1 MKGTTTVLDEMR
13 DTVGLFMRSL
23 DISTDDP
30 TYAKAEPAFDKLQAA
45 FDDNKIDGTN
55 GNEYVNDLG
64 NGNLAAAF
72 AWSGDVAQITL
83 SNPDVRF
90 AVPESGGM
98 LWSDNF
104 MIPYTTD
111 KADLASQF
119 INFFYEPANA
129 ATLMAYIQYI
139 SPVEGVAD
147 ELGED
152 GWQGGQ
158 ARRQPARE
166 PDRRVPGD
174 PLDLRAAGPEGG
186 GGVRQALRGDH
197 RLRLMPT
204 GTVERDDQGR
214 KRARWAPWMLLG
226 PGLIFLF
233 IFFFFPLYT
242 LFRMS
247 LSAAPTRFSD
257 PVFDWH
263 WDNYSSAFSSVQ
275 RPVLPVVPVRRSSRR
290 CSRCV
295 IAYPLAY
302 VIAFRGG
309 KYKNILLGLVV
320 VPFFTNFLIRTLA
333 WKTILG
339 DQGTV
344 VGLLRD
350 IGILGPNGTLLR
362 TPWAVI
368 GGITYNFLPFMVLP
382 IYVALEKIDPR
393 LIDAA
398 RDLYSNT
405 WRAFRKV
412 VFPLSLPGVFA
423 GSLLVFIPAAG
434 DFVNAYYLGS
444 AKNTMIGNVVQ
455 NQFLVQVD
463 YPVAAALSFVFMAI
477 VMVIVIVYAMILG
490 TEDLT

>member
-1 MKGTTTVLDEMR
+1 
-13 DTVGLFMRSL
+13 
-23 DISTDDP
+23 
-30 TYAKAEPAFDKLQAA
+30 
-45 FDDNKIDGTN
+45 
-55 GNEYVNDLG
+55 
-64 NGNLAAAF
+64 
-72 AWSGDVAQITL
+72 
-83 SNPDVRF
+83 
-90 AVPESGGM
+90 
-98 LWSDNF
+98 
-104 MIPYTTD
+104 
-111 KADLASQF
+111 
-119 INFFYEPANA
+119 
-129 ATLMAYIQYI
+129 
-139 SPVEGVAD
+139 
-147 ELGED
+147 
-152 GWQGGQ
+152 
-158 ARRQPARE
+158 
-166 PDRRVPGD
+166 
-174 PLDLRAAGPEGG
+174 
-186 GGVRQALRGDH
+186 
-197 RLRLMPT
+197 MPT
-204 GTVERDDQGR
+204 GTVERDAQGR
-214 KRARWAPWMLLG
+214 KRGRWSPWLLLG

-247 LSAAPTRFSD
+247 LSASPTRFSD

-263 WDNYSSAFSSVQ
+263 WDNYSSAFSSYSDQ
-275 RPVLPVVPVRRSSRR
+275 FYRSFQYALIATLLAL
-290 CSRCV
+290 V

-350 IGILGPNGTLLR
+350 IGILGANGTLLR
-362 TPWAVI
+362 TQWAVI

-382 IYVALEKIDPR
+382 IYVALEKIDPG

-398 RDLYSNT
+398 RDLYSDT

-477 VMVIVIVYAMILG
+477 VMVTVVAYAMILG